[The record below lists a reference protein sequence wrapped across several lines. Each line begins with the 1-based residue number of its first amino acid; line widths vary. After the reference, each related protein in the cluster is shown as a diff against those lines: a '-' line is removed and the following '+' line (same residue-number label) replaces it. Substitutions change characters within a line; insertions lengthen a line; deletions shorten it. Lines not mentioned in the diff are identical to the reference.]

1 MSIKDFTELM
11 EQNIKVHELA
21 AVQIKRLQKEMI
33 ELQLRVTELERRNEN

>member
-1 MSIKDFTELM
+1 MSIEDFTKLM
-11 EQNIKVHELA
+11 EQNIKVHELT